1 VTATAA
7 APPVDTGDARAEL
20 ADLFLHGDGLEIGAL
35 HLPTVLPP
43 GSRARYVDRMSVP
56 DLREHYPELA
66 ELELTPVDVVDDG
79 ERLETIPA
87 ESVDFIVANH
97 FLEHCQ
103 DPIRTIETHLSKL
116 RPGGT
121 LFYAVPDKRYTFD
134 FRRPRT
140 PLQHVIDDH
149 EQGPERSRAGHYLE
163 WAQLVYVDEEPT
175 EEQARATAAQLEA
188 DDYSIHFHVWTQADL
203 AELMY
208 HIQDRLGNFEIEAV
222 RRRNIENI
230 VVLRKHRDHV
240 PEQGV
245 DDESA
250 SPSTWSELHLLART
264 AVPLAGLRARLDGGS
279 AAAHWS
285 IEPDGLLGRAWIL
298 STQAPVTVPM
308 LLDGPVHLEARA
320 QLLPH
325 DWRDST
331 GGVDAWVVANCTDGR
346 RQPLWA
352 AALTPAMDPG
362 GLAIDCLIPAD
373 ALEVQ
378 FGISKRGPQTS
389 RSIARLAI
397 VEPYLADPRS
407 DASGSLAL
415 PPTPPPT
422 SPAHGP
428 LISVL
433 CPVHDPPQY
442 MLREAIESV
451 RAQTYAN
458 WELVL
463 ADDGSRDPGIVAEL
477 DRYTAE
483 DPRITLVR
491 RPTSGGIS
499 AASNA
504 ALASARGE
512 YVALLDHD
520 DTLDQDALA
529 HVARLLVDDPALDMV
544 YTDEAVL
551 EDGDLTAQHLKPD
564 WSPELIE
571 VAMYTTH
578 LGVYR
583 RSIAVE
589 LGGFRSAFDGTQDY
603 DFVLRLCE
611 RTDRIA
617 HVPEPLYHWR
627 AHASS
632 TAGGDQAKPYAYT
645 AQPGAIRDH
654 LRRRGIDAEVQHGAA
669 PGLHRIVHRVAP
681 DTDVTLVVCV
691 ERADALY
698 EAALSWRAQPH
709 PGWRVI
715 VSAPSEQ
722 LPGATNALHLAGIGD
737 ARITARQMS
746 PTHTPAQALT
756 AAAEHVRTEH
766 MLLMPMPLLGLSH
779 DWLRRL
785 VGYSAQPGI
794 AAAGPV
800 VLNEDGRIAHA
811 GVAIPD
817 RLPLP
822 LLHGLDAAAAPSAA
836 TNVVATDGALVTATE
851 VYRELAGLDPG
862 AGGLALV
869 DYCLRAERDCGLRT
883 VLVPDAR
890 LRTIGADGA
899 TNDLPR
905 LWELGHRFGQ
915 THARDPYYN
924 PHFYR
929 DRGDFRAR
937 VAPIA
942 TAKAIIP

>member
-1 VTATAA
+1 
-7 APPVDTGDARAEL
+7 
-20 ADLFLHGDGLEIGAL
+20 
-35 HLPTVLPP
+35 
-43 GSRARYVDRMSVP
+43 MSVP
-56 DLREHYPELA
+56 ELRQHYPELA

-79 ERLETIPA
+79 EQLDTVAP

-149 EQGPERSRAGHYLE
+149 EQGPERSRAAHYLE
-163 WAQLVYVDEEPT
+163 WARLVYTDEEPT
-175 EEQARATAAQLEA
+175 MEQARGAATRLEA
-188 DDYSIHFHVWTQADL
+188 EDYSIHFHVWTQADL

-208 HIQDRLGNFEIEAV
+208 HIQDQLGNFEIEAV

-230 VVLRKHRDHV
+230 VVLRKHREQP
-240 PEQGV
+240 PEPGERG
-245 DDESA
+245 DSA
-250 SPSTWSELHLLART
+250 SASTWSGLHVATRR

-285 IEPDGLLGRAWIL
+285 LEPDGLLGRAWML
-298 STQAPVTVPM
+298 STRAPVTVPM
-308 LLDGPVHLEARA
+308 VLDGPVELAARA

-331 GGVDAWVVANCTDGR
+331 GGVDAWVIANCTDGR
-346 RQPLWA
+346 RQELWA

-373 ALEVQ
+373 TLELQ
-378 FGISKRGPQTS
+378 FGIAKRGPETS
-389 RSIARLAI
+389 RSTARLAI
-397 VEPYLADPRS
+397 VEPYLTDPRS
-407 DASGSLAL
+407 EAAGPLGLPVVSL
-415 PPTPPPT
+415 PTPPT
-422 SPAHGP
+422 NGP

-433 CPVHDPPQY
+433 CPVHDPPRY
-442 MLREAIESV
+442 MLQEAIDSV
-451 RAQTYAN
+451 RVQSYQH

-463 ADDGSRDPGIVAEL
+463 ADDGSRDPEIVAEL

-491 RPTSGGIS
+491 RATAGGIS
-499 AASNA
+499 IASNA
-504 ALASARGE
+504 ALERATGE

-520 DTLDQDALA
+520 DTLDPHALA
-529 HVARLLVDDPALDMV
+529 HVARMLVEDPALDMV

-551 EDGDLTAQHLKPD
+551 ENGSLTAQHLKPD

-583 RSIAVE
+583 RSLAVE
-589 LGGFRSAFDGTQDY
+589 LGGFRAVFDGTQDY

-611 RTDRIA
+611 HTDRIG

-645 AQPGAIRDH
+645 AQPSAIREH
-654 LRRRGIDAEVQHGAA
+654 LARRGIDAEVQHGAA

-681 DTDVTLVVCV
+681 ETDVTLVVCV
-691 ERADALY
+691 EDAGALY
-698 EAALSWRAQPH
+698 EAAQSWNAQPH

-722 LPGATNALHLAGIGD
+722 LHGATHALHLAGIGD
-737 ARITARQMS
+737 ARIIARQMS
-746 PTHTPAQALT
+746 PAHTPEQAL
-756 AAAEHVRTEH
+756 AAAAAQVRTKH
-766 MLLMPMPLLGLSH
+766 MLLMHTPLLGLSH

-785 VGYSAQPGI
+785 VGYSAETGI

-800 VLNEDGRIAHA
+800 VLSDDGRIADA
-811 GVAIPD
+811 GIAIPAG
-817 RLPLP
+817 LPLP

-836 TNVVATDGALVTATE
+836 ANVVALDGALVTATE
-851 VYRELAGLDPG
+851 VYRELGGLDPG
-862 AGGLALV
+862 AGGLVLV
-869 DYCLRAERDCGLRT
+869 DYCLRAERDRGLRA

-890 LRTIGADGA
+890 MRMIGPDRA

-905 LWELGHRFGQ
+905 LWELGHRFRQ
-915 THARDPYYN
+915 AHARDPYYN
-924 PHFYR
+924 PRFYR

-937 VAPIA
+937 TKLTSTAQVAIS
-942 TAKAIIP
+942 

>member
-7 APPVDTGDARAEL
+7 RPPADTGDARAEL
-20 ADLFLHGDGLEIGAL
+20 ADLFLHGVGLEIGAL
-35 HLPTVLPP
+35 HLPTALPP
-43 GSRARYVDRMSVP
+43 GSCARYVDRMSVP

-66 ELELTPVDVVDDG
+66 ELELTPVDVIDDG
-79 ERLETIPA
+79 ERLETIPPG
-87 ESVDFIVANH
+87 SVDFIVANH

-103 DPIRTIETHLSKL
+103 DPIATIETHLSKL

-140 PLQHVIDDH
+140 PLQHLIDDH
-149 EQGPERSRAGHYLE
+149 EQGPARSRTAHYLE
-163 WAQLVYVDEEPT
+163 WAQLVYSDEEPT
-175 EEQARATAAQLEA
+175 DEQAGAAAARLEA
-188 DDYSIHFHVWTQADL
+188 EDYSIHFHVWTQADL

-208 HIQDRLGNFEIEAV
+208 HIQDRQGSFEIEAV

-230 VVLRKHRDHV
+230 VVLRKHRDPA
-240 PEQGV
+240 PEQGIA
-245 DDESA
+245 DGARS
-250 SPSTWSELHLLART
+250 STMWSQLHVQART

-285 IEPDGLLGRAWIL
+285 LAPDGLLGRAWLL
-298 STQAPVTVPM
+298 SARAPVTVPLM
-308 LLDGPVHLEARA
+308 LDGPVKLQARA

-331 GGVDAWVVANCTDGR
+331 GGVDAWVVANCADGR
-346 RQPLWA
+346 REPLWT
-352 AALTPAMDPG
+352 AALTPAMDPD
-362 GLAIDCLIPAD
+362 GLAIDCLLPAD
-373 ALEVQ
+373 TLELR
-378 FGISKRGPQTS
+378 FGAAKRGPETS
-389 RSIARLAI
+389 RSTALLAI
-397 VEPYLADPRS
+397 VEPYLTDPRS
-407 DASGSLAL
+407 EASASLGPPADSPPA
-415 PPTPPPT
+415 PPTD
-422 SPAHGP
+422 GP

-442 MLREAIESV
+442 MLHEAIESI
-451 RAQTYAN
+451 RSQTYAN

-463 ADDGSRDPGIVAEL
+463 TDDGSRDPGIVAEL

-491 RPTSGGIS
+491 RPVAGGIS
-499 AASNA
+499 VASNA
-504 ALASARGE
+504 ALASATGE

-520 DTLDQDALA
+520 DTLDQHALA
-529 HVARLLVDDPALDMV
+529 YVARMLVADPGLDMV

-551 EDGDLTAQHLKPD
+551 EDGNLTARHLKPD

-583 RSIAVE
+583 RSLAVE
-589 LGGFRSAFDGTQDY
+589 LGGFRSIFDGTQDY

-611 RTDRIA
+611 HTDRIA

-645 AQPGAIRDH
+645 AQPGAIREH
-654 LRRRGIDAEVQHGAA
+654 LDRRGIDAEVQHGAA

-681 DTDVTLVVCV
+681 QTDVTLVVCV
-691 ERADALY
+691 KDASALY
-698 EAALSWRAQPH
+698 EAALSWNAQPH

-715 VSAPSEQ
+715 VSAPSEE
-722 LPGATNALHLAGIGD
+722 LHGATHALHLAGIGD
-737 ARITARQMS
+737 ARIIGCRTNPAHS
-746 PTHTPAQALT
+746 PVQALV

-766 MLLMPMPLLGLSH
+766 MLLMQTPLLGLSH

-785 VGYSAQPGI
+785 VGYSAQPRI
-794 AAAGPV
+794 AAVGPV
-800 VLNEDGRIAHA
+800 VLSDDGRIAYA
-811 GVAIPD
+811 GVAIPAG
-817 RLPLP
+817 LPLP
-822 LLHGLDAAAAPSAA
+822 LLHGLDGAAAPSAA
-836 TNVVATDGALVTATE
+836 ANVVAIDGALVTDTQ
-851 VYRELAGLDPG
+851 VYRELTGLDPG
-862 AGGLALV
+862 AGSLALV
-869 DYCLRAERDCGLRT
+869 DYCLRAERDRGLRT

-890 LRTIGADGA
+890 MRMIGVDS
-899 TNDLPR
+899 TPNDLPR
-905 LWELGHRFGQ
+905 LWELGHRFRQ
-915 THARDPYYN
+915 THAGDPYYN
-924 PHFYR
+924 PQFYR
-929 DRGDFRAR
+929 DRGDFRSR
-937 VAPIA
+937 TELTA
-942 TAKAIIP
+942 TAKATIL